1 MKRCSCFMTVMF
13 ASLYFFQ
20 IPLAIASSE
29 LITVT
34 NAWVRAMP
42 PSFKHTAA
50 YLTINNGSSEKIRLI
65 GVKTDAAAVGE
76 LHTMNLANG
85 QMKMKQIDH
94 IVVQKNDFI
103 DLNPGGKHIMLIGLN
118 RPLNEGDRVSLTLIF
133 DKDVTKELLVEVKKN
148 GQEKKESMHHGTNMK
163 GNMHNDH

>member
-1 MKRCSCFMTVMF
+1 MKRCSGFITVLF
-13 ASLYFFQ
+13 TSLYFFQ
-20 IPLAIASSE
+20 MPLAIASSE

-65 GVKTDAAAVGE
+65 GVKTDAAVTGE
-76 LHTMNLANG
+76 LHTMDLANG
-85 QMKMKQIDH
+85 QMKMKQIDR
-94 IVVQKNDFI
+94 IVVQKNDSI
-103 DLNPGGKHIMLIGLN
+103 DLKPGGKHIMLIGLN
-118 RPLNEGDRVSLTLIF
+118 RPLNEGDKVSLTLIF
-133 DKDVTKELLVEVKKN
+133 DKDVKKELLVEVKKN
-148 GQEKKESMHHGTNMK
+148 GKEKKKSMHSGTNMK

>member
-1 MKRCSCFMTVMF
+1 MKRCSGFITVIF
-13 ASLYFFQ
+13 AGLYFFQ
-20 IPLAIASSE
+20 IPIVIASSE

-50 YLTINNGSSEKIRLI
+50 YLTINNGSSEKIKLI
-65 GVKTDAAAVGE
+65 GVTTDAAATGE
-76 LHTMNLANG
+76 LHTMDLANG

-94 IVVQKNDFI
+94 IVVQKNDSI
-103 DLNPGGKHIMLIGLN
+103 DLKPGGKHIMLIGLN
-118 RPLNEGDRVSLTLIF
+118 RPLNEGDKVSLTLIF
-133 DKDVTKELLVEVKKN
+133 DKDVKKDFLAEVKKSGKEN
-148 GQEKKESMHHGTNMK
+148 KESMHHGTNMK